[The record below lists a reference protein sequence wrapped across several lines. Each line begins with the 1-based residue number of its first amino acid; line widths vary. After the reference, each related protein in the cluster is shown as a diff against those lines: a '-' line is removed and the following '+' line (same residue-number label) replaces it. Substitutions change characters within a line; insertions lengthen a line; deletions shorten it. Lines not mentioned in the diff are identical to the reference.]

1 MFLFIGRSLQG
12 VYKYWRLF
20 FTRLCRWK
28 FFLWHFNEIVRTLSK
43 LLYVYF
49 YKKNKNKTV
58 IYFLYQLCFPYK
70 RDSPFLA
77 DCRNET
83 VALIFP
89 LCSTS
94 LATNVICPNKQR
106 IHFSFADS
114 HLLSLSRARRKSR
127 QIIPMLFGRP
137 KPERTITSES
147 GKLGR

>member
-1 MFLFIGRSLQG
+1 MLFRTMAYQSIKWGKKKNILWFFESAYYYGRT
-12 VYKYWRLF
+12 F
-20 FTRLCRWK
+20 
-28 FFLWHFNEIVRTLSK
+28 SK
-43 LLYVYF
+43 LFWYVYF
-49 YKKNKNKTV
+49 YKKKQKKTV